1 MAHVFPG
8 IAFTPQQNAN
18 FLQNLGR
25 RRTAI
30 AEFMKEDV
38 SRSDVFILFD
48 GHRLI
53 TSSQTM
59 AWAELGY
66 DAKRRS
72 MPQTNLLYVYSL
84 GNDVA
89 APVYYKQYLG
99 STPDVSAYPNIL
111 QECGIAHKNYTVIAD
126 KELASEEDFDELTRL
141 DLQYVI
147 PIKRGSRVVAE
158 RLPLNPG
165 CYTDVFTD
173 NDRAIQ
179 AFKIEKN
186 GFNVFVFFDAQRYA
200 NELADVVTRANEN
213 NEGCDRTVQMEVLR
227 QTPEMG
233 TFTLRTNRLDLNS
246 QQIYQA
252 YKQRQAIEQFV
263 KTYGVSMDFEAS
275 YVRDQAS
282 QEGWLFLNHLS
293 TSIGMACLADMARLW
308 EEEGISFEDL
318 RQTLGRIMASKV
330 NGQWSVSPI
339 KNATQK
345 LMNKLQFS
353 IEDADLEALLPK
365 EGT

>member
-1 MAHVFPG
+1 M
-8 IAFTPQQNAN
+8 
-18 FLQNLGR
+18 
-25 RRTAI
+25 
-30 AEFMKEDV
+30 E
-38 SRSDVFILFD
+38 
-48 GHRLI
+48 
-53 TSSQTM
+53 
-59 AWAELGY
+59 WAELGY
-66 DAKRRS
+66 DAKRRY
-72 MPQTNLLYVYSL
+72 MPQINLLYVYSL
-84 GNDVA
+84 GNDFA

-111 QECGIAHKNYTVIAD
+111 HECGIVHKNYTVIAD
-126 KELASEEDFDELTRL
+126 KGFASEEDFDELTQL
-141 DLQYVI
+141 DLQYII

-179 AFKIEKN
+179 AFKIEKD

-213 NEGCDRTVQMEVLR
+213 LSDKELAELPPRDLKEVLR

-246 QQIYQA
+246 QQIYRA
-252 YKQRQAIEQFV
+252 YKQRQAIEQFF

-275 YVRDQAS
+275 YMRDRTS

-293 TSIGMACLADMARLW
+293 TSIGMACLADMARLG
-308 EEEGISFEDL
+308 EEEAISFEDL

-353 IEDADLEALLPK
+353 IEDADLEALLLK
-365 EGT
+365 EGTKSVTA